1 MKKSTER
8 KRSQDRQEKKIVE
21 SFIEENYQGGI
32 QQRYCMDGMIRGSI
46 RNIGDDWK
54 KIRDVGKEHKEEE
67 YYKQFRKKKM
77 NKKWRDQG

>member
-1 MKKSTER
+1 
-8 KRSQDRQEKKIVE
+8 
-21 SFIEENYQGGI
+21 
-32 QQRYCMDGMIRGSI
+32 MDGMIRGSI

-77 NKKWRDQG
+77 NKKWRDQGQNSGMKKMKWATYKTYTINCKVLGIRIFKKGVLS